1 MWFFVLGNNTSVV
14 DNSANK
20 SKSGSQKPDNPSKS
34 EKAGVAARSDVKPE
48 PPLILAV
55 PAPMASMLDGKDL
68 QSLPA
73 DQLLGMA
80 NAAEAK
86 GDYARAAPLQFWYAK
101 KSKQGYYNLA
111 CYCARLGQ
119 KDAAFYWLQIAALEE
134 GVDTAHAT
142 RDEDLVILHRDSRWA
157 VVQTFL
163 TAANHYFETAGTP
176 RTVLVLPAGY
186 DGSTP
191 LTVVAWLHGLGSS
204 TDDFVGPGCQDF
216 ASELKIA
223 FVGVSGTVPR
233 GPRTFVWSEDPAR
246 DAKRVDDAL
255 SEISDLVKIK
265 PGHVITMGFS
275 QGAQMGLEI
284 AVRNPEKFAGAIV
297 MSPGAKSSLAQA
309 KPSPL
314 LAKRGFVLTCGAKE
328 HPGNVKLTADAAKWL
343 QGANAKV
350 QHKPYAGM
358 AAHAFPPDFDARF
371 GEWVRF
377 IEKARD

>member
-1 MWFFVLGNNTSVV
+1 M
-14 DNSANK
+14 
-20 SKSGSQKPDNPSKS
+20 
-34 EKAGVAARSDVKPE
+34 
-48 PPLILAV
+48 
-55 PAPMASMLDGKDL
+55 
-68 QSLPA
+68 
-73 DQLLGMA
+73 
-80 NAAEAK
+80 
-86 GDYARAAPLQFWYAK
+86 
-101 KSKQGYYNLA
+101 
-111 CYCARLGQ
+111 
-119 KDAAFYWLQIAALEE
+119 
-134 GVDTAHAT
+134 
-142 RDEDLVILHRDSRWA
+142 ILHRDSRWA

-275 QGAQMGLEI
+275 Q
-284 AVRNPEKFAGAIV
+284 VRPNGPGNSGTQSGKV
-297 MSPGAKSSLAQA
+297 RRRHRHVPGAKSSLAQA

-314 LAKRGFVLTCGAKE
+314 LAK
-328 HPGNVKLTADAAKWL
+328 AAL
-343 QGANAKV
+343 C
-350 QHKPYAGM
+350 
-358 AAHAFPPDFDARF
+358 
-371 GEWVRF
+371 
-377 IEKARD
+377 